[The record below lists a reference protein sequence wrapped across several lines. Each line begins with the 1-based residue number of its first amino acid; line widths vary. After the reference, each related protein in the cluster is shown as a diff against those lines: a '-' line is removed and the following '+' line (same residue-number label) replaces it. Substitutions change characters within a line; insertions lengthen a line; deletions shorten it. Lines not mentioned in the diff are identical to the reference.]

1 MSLGTNIL
9 QKFEQLRRSHSA
21 LVTPI
26 FFLAG
31 FFFDIFTLDRIDS
44 TLGLIQQGI
53 YLAVICAALIS
64 EMMIILGKWQVSDR
78 FAKYWQWHVEIVHF
92 LLGSLLSVYMLLF
105 LLSSSMAV
113 SFWFIAAV
121 TGLLVYNETEVAK
134 KRGVSL
140 RFVLLAVCAFAYV
153 NILVPI
159 WVGFVGTWVF
169 ALAMGLLALFF
180 GGILFWLYR
189 RTGNDAAILKLSVKP
204 IAGVMVVFV
213 ILYMAKM
220 IPPIP
225 LSLQHLGVYHN
236 VQKEEGRYRLTYNR
250 VWYKF
255 WVTDSSDFAYR
266 PGDKVYVFTRIFSPS
281 EFQDQIFIRW
291 FLKVNGDWKESDRI
305 GVKVSGGR
313 DEGFRATS
321 YKSFVEPG
329 QWRVL
334 VESSDGR
341 ELGRKSFNIFKDE
354 EFSTSARVVRSH
366 YQ

>member
-1 MSLGTNIL
+1 
-9 QKFEQLRRSHSA
+9 
-21 LVTPI
+21 
-26 FFLAG
+26 
-31 FFFDIFTLDRIDS
+31 
-44 TLGLIQQGI
+44 
-53 YLAVICAALIS
+53 
-64 EMMIILGKWQVSDR
+64 
-78 FAKYWQWHVEIVHF
+78 
-92 LLGSLLSVYMLLF
+92 
-105 LLSSSMAV
+105 V